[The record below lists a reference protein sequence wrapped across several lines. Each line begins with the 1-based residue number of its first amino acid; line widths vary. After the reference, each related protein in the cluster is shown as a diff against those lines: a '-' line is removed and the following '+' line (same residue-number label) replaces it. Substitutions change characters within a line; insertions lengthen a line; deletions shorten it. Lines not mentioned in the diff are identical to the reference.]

1 MKKYLAILL
10 LLCLLLPAQA
20 EIVGKTSNGE
30 HIHAYTA
37 DNGQTIYFTALEPDP
52 FITRQDVNFD
62 GQEDLLVCV
71 SAGASNGYFE
81 FFVREDERYVQSS
94 HDGLGYGICN
104 YQLFPDKGLVL
115 SQANNGF
122 AGMLHEWCL
131 FRWEGTELKMIR
143 RAVSDLDSEYIWYDD
158 GYALRSYDNRLRVE
172 VRCWNA
178 ATDEWETAL
187 EECVSL
193 QDESWMSREEAAFWQ
208 GI

>member
-94 HDGLGYGICN
+94 HDGLWRL
-104 YQLFPDKGLVL
+104 QLSV
-115 SQANNGF
+115 
-122 AGMLHEWCL
+122 
-131 FRWEGTELKMIR
+131 
-143 RAVSDLDSEYIWYDD
+143 VS
-158 GYALRSYDNRLRVE
+158 R
-172 VRCWNA
+172 
-178 ATDEWETAL
+178 
-187 EECVSL
+187 
-193 QDESWMSREEAAFWQ
+193 
-208 GI
+208 